1 MLRASEPRDMH
12 RLGTVALCG
21 LLVLAGCG
29 AVPGG
34 GGGSGDG
41 GPDDRTET
49 LTPVAVPETA
59 TPVERLAPGLTARGV
74 TDPLA
79 LANAHADTL
88 GDRYRF
94 HSNWTVRYRNGSVH
108 ARADQTTAAVPGRFR
123 SRITVAGDTGFLT
136 NGPTTTVTV
145 WANES
150 VLFER
155 LDRNGTSSY
164 RYLAPGTYNGGAG
177 FYSTLRR
184 PIPWRDHYAVFAGVS
199 TRVTDR
205 PAGGGATPTTYTLV
219 GERLRDPMTFAAAT
233 GVREPRNVSLR
244 ATVTERG
251 VVRTLALSYEGRLRG
266 GEPVRVSRSVVYRE
280 PVGDVSRPP
289 WYRAALNGSRNSR
302 GNVPNPRLA
311 G

>member
-1 MLRASEPRDMH
+1 MH
-12 RLGTVALCG
+12 RFGTVALAA
-21 LLVLAGCG
+21 LLVLAGCS
-29 AVPGG
+29 AIPGG

-41 GPDDRTET
+41 GADERTGT
-49 LTPVAVPETA
+49 LTPVAVPG
-59 TPVERLAPGLTARGV
+59 TPTPAERLAPGLTARGV

-79 LANAHADTL
+79 LANAHANAL

-108 ARADQTTAAVPGRFR
+108 ARAEQTTTAIPGRFR
-123 SRITVAGDTGFLT
+123 SRITVAGNTGFLT
-136 NGPTTTVTV
+136 NGPTSTVAV
-145 WANES
+145 WANDS

-155 LDRNGTSSY
+155 FERDGTSSY
-164 RYLAPGTYNGGAG
+164 RYLGPDTYNGGAG

-184 PIPWRDHYAVFAGVS
+184 PIPWRDHYAIFAGVS

-205 PAGGGATPTTYTLV
+205 TGGATPTTYTLV
-219 GERLRDPMTFAAAT
+219 GERLRDPATFAATT

-251 VVRTLALSYEGRLRG
+251 VVRSLALSYEGRLRG
-266 GEPVRVSRSVVYRE
+266 GERVRVTRSVVYRE
-280 PVGDVSRPP
+280 SVGDVPRPP

>member
-1 MLRASEPRDMH
+1 MH
-12 RLGTVALCG
+12 RFGAVALAA
-21 LLVLAGCG
+21 LLVLAGCS

-34 GGGSGDG
+34 GGGGASGT
-41 GPDDRTET
+41 PTET
-49 LTPVAVPETA
+49 LTPVSLPETA

-79 LANAHADTL
+79 LANAHANAL
-88 GDRYRF
+88 GPHYRF
-94 HSNWTVRYRNGSVH
+94 QSNWTVRYRNGSVH

-145 WANES
+145 WANDS

-155 LDRNGTSSY
+155 LDRDGTSSY
-164 RYLAPGTYNGGAG
+164 RYLGPDTYNGGAG

-205 PAGGGATPTTYTLV
+205 TAGNATTPATYTVAGG
-219 GERLRDPMTFAAAT
+219 RLRDPETFAAST

-251 VVRTLALSYEGRLRG
+251 VVRSLALSYEGRLRS
-266 GEPVRVSRSVVYRE
+266 GERVRVTRTVVYRDASVE
-280 PVGDVSRPP
+280 VPRPS